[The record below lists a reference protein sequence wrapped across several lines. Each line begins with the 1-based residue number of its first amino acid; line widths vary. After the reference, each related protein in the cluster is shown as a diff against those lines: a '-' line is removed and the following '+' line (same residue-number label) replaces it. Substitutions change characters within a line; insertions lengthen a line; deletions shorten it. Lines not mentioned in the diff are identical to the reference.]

1 MQDTKHKTI
10 WSKSAANEFGC
21 LAQGVGG
28 RVKGT
33 DTIKFIKK
41 DDVPYERW
49 KDVTYGSFTWDVR
62 PHTEEKE
69 CTRLTAGGDH
79 INYPDGIGTP
89 TADMTLFK

>member
-1 MQDTKHKTI
+1 MQDDPKHKTI

-41 DDVPYERW
+41 DNVPYERR
-49 KDVTYGSFTWDVR
+49 KDVKYGSFTCDVR
-62 PHTEEKE
+62 PHKEGKE
-69 CTRLTAGGDH
+69 CTRLTAGGNR
-79 INYPDGIGTP
+79 INYPDNVGFPQQT
-89 TADMTLFK
+89 